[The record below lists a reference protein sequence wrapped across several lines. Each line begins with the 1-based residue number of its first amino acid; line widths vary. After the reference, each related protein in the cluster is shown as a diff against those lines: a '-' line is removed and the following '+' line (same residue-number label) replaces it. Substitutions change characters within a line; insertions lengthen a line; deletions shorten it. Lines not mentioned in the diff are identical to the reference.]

1 MIDFVPHKGVM
12 KEWVESGIVHNIP
25 RTLEWINLD
34 LKEVQNLDKANKKLN
49 ELIVKIDAAIKQ
61 TK

>member
-1 MIDFVPHKGVM
+1 M

-34 LKEVQNLDKANKKLN
+34 LKEIQSLDKSNKRLN
-49 ELIVKIDAAIKQ
+49 ELIVKIDDAIKQ